1 MKFCFRWNWKFVH
14 AVSTGNHAEVAH
26 CISRG
31 ANPALKYGAGNFS
44 ALHHAAGLGHVRI
57 AKLLLDHGWDV
68 EDVAESSWR
77 PLHYAACNGHVQM
90 IQLLVRRGA
99 MVDCQD
105 IYKDTPLHLAAD
117 EGHAASVSLL
127 LRLGADRTIKN
138 AAGNAAEDLAEDENT
153 RKAFKD
159 QDTQQAAS
167 ADIATGAK
175 KKISNSPKTDVGLDC
190 RQENFNETPL
200 QDTGAMEV
208 GYQRDE
214 EDTAV
219 PMSYDEKRQV
229 SVVISVT
236 SVT

>member
-138 AAGNAAEDLAEDENT
+138 AAGKFPPKTAEDSAKDERT
-153 RKAFKD
+153 RAAFKD
-159 QDTQQAAS
+159 QNTQQTEAAS
-167 ADIATGAK
+167 GDTATGAK
-175 KKISNSPKTDVGLDC
+175 KKISKSPKTDVGLVCQD
-190 RQENFNETPL
+190 NINATPL
-200 QDTGAMEV
+200 QDTGAKKK
-208 GYQRDE
+208 G
-214 EDTAV
+214 
-219 PMSYDEKRQV
+219 KRT
-229 SVVISVT
+229 I
-236 SVT
+236 